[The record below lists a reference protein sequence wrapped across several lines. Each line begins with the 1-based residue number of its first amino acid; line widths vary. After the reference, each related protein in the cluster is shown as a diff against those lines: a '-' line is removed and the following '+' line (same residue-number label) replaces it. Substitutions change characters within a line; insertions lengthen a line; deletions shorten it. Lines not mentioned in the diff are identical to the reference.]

1 MSSLGQWIKRFLMD
15 RAADRR
21 RDDQIKSILHR
32 LDQLEIRMTSAEQAV
47 NEKLGV
53 LIGVVVAEV
62 ASLRAGVADKDAA
75 LQAALAQLQALED
88 SEAADVA
95 RQVQAALDTD
105 SAADTVRVQGY
116 LDQLSQAVPA
126 DVPDVPVPDPGQPA
140 EPPADSGVEVPD
152 APVEDP
158 DVTEQP

>member
-21 RDDQIKSILHR
+21 RDDQIRSILHR
-32 LDQLEIRMTSAEQAV
+32 LDQLEIRMTSAEQDV

-62 ASLRAGVADKDAA
+62 ASLRDGLSTKDAA
-75 LQAALAQLQALED
+75 LQAALAQLQALQD

-105 SAADTVRVQGY
+105 SAADTVRVQNY

-126 DVPDVPVPDPGQPA
+126 DVPDVPVPDPGEPA